1 MRKLVVS
8 MNLTLDGFM
17 CGPDDE
23 LDWHFQAWSGQ
34 MGQML
39 AEELGKAD
47 TILLGRITYC
57 AMAAYW
63 PKPANALSLSRDDLA
78 FADMMNSYSKVVF
91 SKTLKKTN
99 WNNSR
104 LIKGRITQ
112 SVREM
117 KTSAGKNI
125 IIYGSGQ
132 LVGELARENLVDQF
146 VFWLHPVVIGKG
158 KSFFTLFN
166 KQLNL
171 CLIEQRAF
179 QSGVVLLRFANA
191 MNNGYIPAK
200 KSTYSPS
207 TCFQAESKNIFYG
220 NE

>member
-1 MRKLVVS
+1 MRKLIVS

-23 LDWHFQAWSGQ
+23 LDWHFQAWNGD

-39 AEELGKAD
+39 AEELSKAD

-63 PKPANALSLSRDDLA
+63 PAATNSVTLSREDLA
-78 FADMMNSYSKVVF
+78 FADMMNSRRKVVF
-91 SKTLKKTN
+91 SKTLEKTN
-99 WNNSR
+99 WNNSTV
-104 LIKGRITQ
+104 IKGKLTQ
-112 SVREM
+112 SVLNM
-117 KTSAGKNI
+117 KTGPGKNI
-125 IIYGSGQ
+125 IVYGSGQ

-146 VFWLHPVVIGKG
+146 IFWLHPVVIGKG

-166 KQLNL
+166 KQLKL

-179 QSGVVLLRFANA
+179 ESGVVVLRFVNA
-191 MNNGYIPAK
+191 MNKPTVAVTTLTHF
-200 KSTYSPS
+200 SSS
-207 TCFQAESKNIFYG
+207 RVAAEVKNMFYG
-220 NE
+220 ND

>member
-17 CGPDDE
+17 CGPNDE
-23 LDWHFQAWSGQ
+23 LDWHFQAWNGE

-39 AEELGKAD
+39 AEELSKAD

-63 PKPANALSLSRDDLA
+63 PKPASSLSLSREDLA
-78 FADMMNSYSKVVF
+78 FADMMNSYRKVVF
-91 SKTLKKTN
+91 SKTLTKTS

-104 LIKGRITQ
+104 LIKGKVTQ

-171 CLIEQRAF
+171 CLIEQKAF
-179 QSGVVLLRFANA
+179 QSGVVALRFANA
-191 MNNGYIPAK
+191 MNNRYIAA
-200 KSTYSPS
+200 SNVTYSPS
-207 TCFQAESKNIFYG
+207 TRFEKGSKNVFYG

>member
-1 MRKLVVS
+1 

-39 AEELGKAD
+39 AEELSKAD

-104 LIKGRITQ
+104 LIKGRLTQ
-112 SVREM
+112 SVRE
-117 KTSAGKNI
+117 KNERRKKHHYLREWPISWRISKRKFGRSISFLAASGCNRQRQI
-125 IIYGSGQ
+125 ILY
-132 LVGELARENLVDQF
+132 
-146 VFWLHPVVIGKG
+146 
-158 KSFFTLFN
+158 
-166 KQLNL
+166 
-171 CLIEQRAF
+171 AF
-179 QSGVVLLRFANA
+179 Q
-191 MNNGYIPAK
+191 
-200 KSTYSPS
+200 
-207 TCFQAESKNIFYG
+207 
-220 NE
+220 